1 MKIPISVPQF
11 RYYDEFVMNY
21 KFSEGPKYE
30 AGNL

>member
-1 MKIPISVPQF
+1 
-11 RYYDEFVMNY
+11 MNY